1 MSALGVAPSDSNA
14 AISALENA
22 ASILEVAI
30 SVCEIA
36 EPLPS
41 SPVAGSRA
49 V

>member
-22 ASILEVAI
+22 ARSWRSRSQLP
-30 SVCEIA
+30 IA